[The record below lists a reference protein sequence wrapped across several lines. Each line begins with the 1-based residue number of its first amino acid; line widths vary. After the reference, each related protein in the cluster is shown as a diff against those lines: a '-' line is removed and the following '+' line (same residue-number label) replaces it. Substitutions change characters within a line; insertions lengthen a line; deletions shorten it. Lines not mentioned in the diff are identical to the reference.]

1 LRVKK
6 FLFWPY
12 QLYAWLILFP
22 LAGIITLMA
31 GWIAVLVAVLVNPRF
46 ASRHIAM
53 NWARLLAFLT
63 PMRVKVEGAEH
74 VDKRR
79 SFVVVSNHVS
89 MFDILALYGW
99 LDLDLKWVIKQELR
113 KMPGVGI
120 GCEKLGHIFVE
131 RQRPELARRAV
142 NEALDRLGDGIG
154 ILFFAEGTR
163 SMDGRLLPFKKGAFR
178 IAIEQQLPLLPVTL
192 VGTREIMPS
201 KSLCPYPGR
210 VRVVAHE
217 PIDTSDMRV
226 EDLERLM
233 MRTHAAIASALPV
246 DLQG

>member
-1 LRVKK
+1 MKK

-31 GWIAVLVAVLVNPRF
+31 GWSAVLVAMLVNPRF

-53 NWARLLAFLT
+53 NWARILAFLT
-63 PMRVKVEGAEH
+63 PMRVTLEGGEH
-74 VDKRR
+74 VDKHR

-120 GCEKLGHIFVE
+120 GCEKLGHIYVE
-131 RQRPELARRAV
+131 RQKPETARRAV
-142 NEALDRLGDGIG
+142 NEALSRLGDGIG

-178 IAIEQQLPLLPVTL
+178 VAIEQQLPLMPVTL

-210 VRVVAHE
+210 VRLVAHQ
-217 PIDTSDMRV
+217 PIETSGMQLNDV
-226 EDLERLM
+226 ERLM
-233 MRTHAAIASALPV
+233 AGTRAAIASALPAE
-246 DLQG
+246 LQD

>member
-1 LRVKK
+1 MKK

-31 GWIAVLVAVLVNPRF
+31 GWMAVVVAMLANPRF
-46 ASRHIAM
+46 ASRHVAM
-53 NWARLLAFLT
+53 NWARILAFIT
-63 PMRVKVEGAEH
+63 PMRVTVDGGEH
-74 VDKRR
+74 VDRSR

-120 GCEKLGHIFVE
+120 GCAKLGHIFVE
-131 RQRPELARRAV
+131 RQKPDVARRAV
-142 NEALDRLGDGIG
+142 NEALNRLGDGIG
-154 ILFFAEGTR
+154 ILFFSEGTR

-178 IAIEQQLPLLPVTL
+178 VAIEQQLPVLPVTL

-210 VRVVAHE
+210 VRVVAHA
-217 PIDTSDMRV
+217 PIETRGMQLG
-226 EDLERLM
+226 DLETVMAGTR
-233 MRTHAAIASALPV
+233 AAIASALPAELR
-246 DLQG
+246 D